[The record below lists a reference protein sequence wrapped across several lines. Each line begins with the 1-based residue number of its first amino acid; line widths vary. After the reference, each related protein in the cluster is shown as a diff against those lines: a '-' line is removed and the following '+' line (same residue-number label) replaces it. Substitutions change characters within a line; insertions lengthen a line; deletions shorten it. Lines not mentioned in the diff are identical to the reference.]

1 MVRNRVRNKSSVMAL
16 VLAALLVA
24 AGGIAGCSPA
34 GSGQSSNL
42 LEDISNPDDIQP
54 MPIQAA
60 GLPEESPAAGGTIE
74 KISGNTLD
82 LKEER
87 IAIPSGQTE
96 TKIWQVIFSPSTKVL
111 RPVFHLGEGEPAPPE
126 ELSVYDLEEGQS
138 IGVYGEVEGER
149 IFAHTIVVW
158 TSAAG

>member
-1 MVRNRVRNKSSVMAL
+1 MKSKRLVVAL
-16 VLAALLVA
+16 GLVALLLVA
-24 AGGIAGCSPA
+24 GSIAGCSQAP
-34 GSGQSSNL
+34 SGNSTNPM
-42 LEDISNPDDIQP
+42 EDITNPDNTQP
-54 MPIQAA
+54 KMPVQAA

-74 KISGNTLD
+74 KIAGNTFD
-82 LKEER
+82 LRQEM

-138 IGVYGEVEGER
+138 VDVYGEVEGER

-158 TSAAG
+158 TGGKLK